1 MNSHTKGAL
10 LQVAQLGVPLLRE
23 KSQVV
28 EKIKSKEVQSLIN
41 NMVAT
46 VQEVDGV
53 GIAAPQVYQSL
64 RVFIIASHPSPRYPK
79 APRMRPFAVIN
90 PIILEET
97 CLPAGRSSEKEK
109 DWEGCLS
116 IPGIRG
122 LVPRY
127 TALKIKYFTRAGKER
142 ELELKGFLA
151 RIFQHEYDHLEGM
164 VFIDRLETTKDVISE
179 KEYQRLFQKKRK

>member
-1 MNSHTKGAL
+1 MNNGPKGTL
-10 LQVAQLGVPLLRE
+10 LQIAQLGVPLLRE

-28 EKIKSKEVQSLIN
+28 EKIKGREVQSLIN

-79 APRMRPFAVIN
+79 APRIRPFAVIN
-90 PIILEET
+90 PVILEK
-97 CLPAGRSSEKEK
+97 SSEKEK

-127 TALKIKYFTRAGKER
+127 AALKIKYFTRAGRER

-164 VFIDRLETTKDVISE
+164 VFIDRLETTKDVITE
-179 KEYQRLFQKKRK
+179 KEYQRLFKKKRK